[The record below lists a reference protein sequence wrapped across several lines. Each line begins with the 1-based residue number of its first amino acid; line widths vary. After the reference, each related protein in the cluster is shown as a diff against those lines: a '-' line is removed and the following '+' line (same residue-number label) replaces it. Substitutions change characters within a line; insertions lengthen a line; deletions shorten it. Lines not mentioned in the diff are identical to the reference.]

1 MYNKDAKLL
10 VCTSPSFNSK
20 CHHPGV
26 PCLDWDNVKLSP
38 AGQGSQPDSGLD
50 NTDQSSED
58 REKIARVAQWSAE
71 AARHTEEWSEDHNG
85 RKLVW
90 VFLKIKL

>member
-1 MYNKDAKLL
+1 MQTQDNKLY

-20 CHHPGV
+20 CRHPTV
-26 PCLDWDNVKLSP
+26 PCLDWDNVKFAPSH
-38 AGQGSQPDSGLD
+38 GSQPDSGLD

-71 AARHTEEWSEDHNG
+71 AARHAEEGEYDDQNG
-85 RKLVW
+85 KGLYIIW
-90 VFLKIKL
+90 VIKI